1 MCVLFENHLYSWAN
15 LHYYEDFC
23 TKTSP
28 FYSKITGHRIS
39 IRNPSQ
45 SLTLLD
51 YIRND
56 LGLTGTKLSCG
67 ESGCGTCTVTCT
79 FPDFYPI
86 TSGSCQDAQI
96 TRSVNGKNELI
107 KNNKTCHYAINAC
120 TTKLI
125 TLHGMS
131 ITTIEGLGSVSKV
144 NQRYLAIFLFATEK
158 NLFTIILMIKNHY
171 VN

>member
-1 MCVLFENHLYSWAN
+1 MVSEKFIIISCSKSDTFPQYFKRTA
-15 LHYYEDFC
+15 
-23 TKTSP
+23 P

-67 ESGCGTCTVTCT
+67 ESGCGSCTVTCT

-86 TSGSCQDAQI
+86 ESGSCQDARI
-96 TRSVNGKNELI
+96 TRIGNASNDNNGTI
-107 KNNKTCHYAINAC
+107 KDNKTCHHAINAC
-120 TTKLI
+120 TTKI
-125 TLHGMS
+125 VCLHGMS

-144 NQRYLAIFLFATEK
+144 NKR
-158 NLFTIILMIKNHY
+158 
-171 VN
+171 

>member
-1 MCVLFENHLYSWAN
+1 M
-15 LHYYEDFC
+15 
-23 TKTSP
+23 
-28 FYSKITGHRIS
+28 
-39 IRNPSQ
+39 
-45 SLTLLD
+45 TLLD

-67 ESGCGTCTVTCT
+67 ESGCGSCTVTCT

-86 TSGSCQDAQI
+86 SSGSCQDAQI
-96 TRSVNGKNELI
+96 TRSDNGKNELI

-144 NQRYLAIFLFATEK
+144 NYTYLPFFTSKLLK
-158 NLFTIILMIKNHY
+158 NL
-171 VN
+171 